1 MSLNLR
7 LRREPTVDGVTH
19 GALFNGEVHLCW
31 TLEDAVRA
39 PGVKVQNQ
47 TAISPG
53 RYRVILDQS
62 TRFQRLMPHV
72 LDVPGFTGIRIH
84 SGNTVEDTNGCI
96 LVGMLRQVSTVS
108 QSITAFVLLMDLLRA
123 ALGKMP
129 PEDVWLT
136 IESPTPTGMDV
147 KDA

>member
-1 MSLNLR
+1 MSLDLR

-19 GALFNGEVHLCW
+19 GELFNGDVHLCW

-47 TAISPG
+47 TAVPAG

-62 TRFQRLMPHV
+62 VRFNRLMPHV

-84 SGNTVEDTNGCI
+84 SGNTIADTDGCV
-96 LVGMLRQVSTVS
+96 LVGMVRQVATVG
-108 QSITAFVLLMDLLRA
+108 QSITAFVLVMDLLRA
-123 ALGKMP
+123 ALGKLP
-129 PEDVWLT
+129 PDDVWVT
-136 IESPTPTGMDV
+136 IENPPAVESGV
-147 KDA
+147 REA